1 MKTNSSLA
9 KLCSP
14 RFAEDSN
21 HSKSA
26 ISQIAIAARV
36 GPSEQ
41 SQGPYRPIRAASPD
55 LQLVFSRRLRDATP
69 RTSLLKFSITI
80 YGRTWPK
87 PRESRQWRWDGARS
101 TSDERGVWRSRHSP
115 WPPRTLVRVIC
126 RASEHPEVWG
136 ECRGVV
142 NRTCCSVCGNMDHH
156 DCLSGSCDG
165 HPSTSGEREHGAAA
179 QHGLSKRPRQFKTV
193 LFCSEVMGG
202 SHTSEPVRAP
212 QFAFA
217 RATMHG

>member
-1 MKTNSSLA
+1 MW
-9 KLCSP
+9 
-14 RFAEDSN
+14 FAEDSN

-41 SQGPYRPIRAASPD
+41 SQGPYRPIRAASSD
-55 LQLVFSRRLRDATP
+55 LKLVFSWRLRDATP
-69 RTSLLKFSITI
+69 RTSLFELLDKT
-80 YGRTWPK
+80 
-87 PRESRQWRWDGARS
+87 S
-101 TSDERGVWRSRHSP
+101 TVERGQSHGNRASGGGTAIDQLQTSAVYGGPVTAHG
-115 WPPRTLVRVIC
+115 PPRTLVRVIC

-179 QHGLSKRPRQFKTV
+179 QHGLSKRPVSLKPYCF
-193 LFCSEVMGG
+193 
-202 SHTSEPVRAP
+202 VR
-212 QFAFA
+212 
-217 RATMHG
+217 R